1 MGKPQQDIYF
11 EFCEKKGLYKLIFYP
26 LEITILTYET
36 NNVNKTNQPNK
47 CSFNLHYHEDV
58 MNIAKIEIFHTKV
71 KNPLVYKFCSSKSQK
86 KTKTFLRWS
95 AQIWRNPQHMPEEIH
110 GASCQLL
117 IPSQL

>member
-36 NNVNKTNQPNK
+36 SNVNKTNQPNK

-86 KTKTFLRWS
+86 KNKNISKVICPNLKKPS
-95 AQIWRNPQHMPEEIH
+95 AY
-110 GASCQLL
+110 A
-117 IPSQL
+117 